1 MEIYLVRHTTPAVEA
16 GTCYGQTDLDTTE
29 TFEAEA
35 KIIQQVLPTDIE
47 HVFSSP
53 LKRCSNLARFLFPNK
68 DIQLHNDLMEINCG
82 PWEMRKWDDIPRAET
97 EPWMSDFVNY
107 RIPNG
112 ESYVEVFERTTK
124 VFDEV
129 VALQK
134 PAVIVAHGGV
144 LRSMLSHITNTALI
158 DSFNVFKLHYGCVV
172 KVTTHSKPF
181 AYEMLSNIP
190 HEKEMHR
197 PKSETMR

>member
-1 MEIYLVRHTTPAVEA
+1 MEIYLVRHTTPDVEA
-16 GTCYGQTDLDTTE
+16 GVCYGQTDLDITD
-29 TFEAEA
+29 TFEKEA
-35 KIIQQVLPTDIE
+35 AIIKQVLPADIA

-53 LKRCSNLARFLFPNK
+53 LKRCSKLARFLFPDI
-68 DIQLHNDLMEINCG
+68 DIQLDKQLMEINCG
-82 PWEMRKWDDIPRAET
+82 PWEMRKWNDIPREET
-97 EPWMSDFVNY
+97 EPWMSDFVNH
-107 RIPNG
+107 RIPEG
-112 ESYVEVFERTTK
+112 ESYVDVFERTTQ

-172 KVTTHSKPF
+172 KVKTHKKPF
-181 AYEMLSNIP
+181 EFEMLSNIP

-197 PKSETMR
+197 PRQT